1 MSSQGPLG
9 HQSSKRKLRCVCVAS
24 EMISDEVSFFSKV
37 QVRSMDECPSRRE
50 FRPPQGCL
58 RVSEAKLKR
67 SCTDV
72 TTSPYIQ
79 ATNASFMSFDND
91 TITYP
96 QIPSLHDH
104 RSFIRFLR
112 QVSAAHDA
120 QMPTKL
126 SEISAPLT
134 NPNIPNFHVTLIQ
147 TAISKKD
154 VMSDQ
159 SQYKHIFSME
169 TFAGEEKLQQTARVA
184 TVRLVQAQNAMI

>member
-1 MSSQGPLG
+1 M
-9 HQSSKRKLRCVCVAS
+9 CVAS

-37 QVRSMDECPSRRE
+37 QVRSMDEFPSRRE

-79 ATNASFMSFDND
+79 ATDANFMSFDND

-96 QIPSLHDH
+96 QIPSFHDH
-104 RSFIRFLR
+104 RRFIRFLR

-134 NPNIPNFHVTLIQ
+134 NPNIPNFHVTLTQ
-147 TAISKKD
+147 TAISKTD

-159 SQYKHIFSME
+159 SQSYKHIFSME